1 MVLPHR
7 IELWTSP
14 LPRRCSTTELR
25 QRNRWFGRCHTGLS
39 AQGKASTCATVG
51 PADNGVMTR
60 VSEDDRKAK
69 KASRLAAA
77 LRENL
82 RRRKAQERQRGAPS
96 SPSHSPKPTK
106 TV

>member
-1 MVLPHR
+1 L
-7 IELWTSP
+7 
-14 LPRRCSTTELR
+14 
-25 QRNRWFGRCHTGLS
+25 
-39 AQGKASTCATVG
+39 AQGKASSCEVAWQ
-51 PADNGVMTR
+51 ADNDGVTR
-60 VSEDDRKAK
+60 LSEEDRKAK